1 MKKSKSGYILI
12 LVVTLLPLL
21 MLGTKYLLDIQTLW
35 DRKASHTEFLKNNS
49 SKFAENDIKKT
60 EFGVAE
66 VQKDIKTEA
75 ARNNLS
81 KESEK
86 KEKNCAKEIALK
98 ISEKWNPALTYK
110 QQKQRLLR
118 IADGIYNG
126 SPTYVETLL
135 NKAIPQIDIA
145 REIVNKGGIF
155 NPIKVIKTA
164 DTVRD
169 TSQGSSEEQIVY
181 KQITFKRV
189 EQNYDKYSNYDI
201 ALHCYDDIYN
211 FLLKKDRSIILPGED
226 VIDIF
231 CYSREDFE
239 NFWGIGWAHYEFWP
253 EEERRIM
260 DSRELKKTKTYDIRK
275 FPDDPAV
282 QIGCENDKIKV
293 TTDKDIGYSVP
304 AECNVDIILTVPT
317 NIEALD
323 IDERNSEKLEKSS
336 YVSRNF
342 TNKVKSAPIYQITRA
357 YRKFLK
363 DHFFYTRGVN
373 VGVIPYGTSTT
384 EKLDGAEKA
393 DAINAYRRQNL
404 NSSNGTQTYI
414 QSKNQIQGVTNENS
428 SVYKNYG
435 GYTLNPYYVLKL
447 ISDVE
452 IIYEMLGALYPY
464 TTKKDYSNFVFVPVM
479 VADNLLQIKNAS
491 KGQPA
496 IDTKYDFGR
505 EDASYGR
512 LRTPSSAEKNRK
524 KVLILTV
531 NKPDFVESEKL
542 IIVDKK
548 YKDVIKNLTN
558 YDMSIMGKKA
568 TLDACM
574 KLKSD
579 WGNNLR
585 IYLLKF
591 RKQNRCLDQITKTE
605 VTFDYS
611 YLNNCATE
619 DTHQYVKDNIGNQA
633 GLEKALREVAH
644 DIKSWAEYTEAK
656 SITNF

>member
-260 DSRELKKTKTYDIRK
+260 DSRELKKTKTY
-275 FPDDPAV
+275 
-282 QIGCENDKIKV
+282 E
-293 TTDKDIGYSVP
+293 
-304 AECNVDIILTVPT
+304 
-317 NIEALD
+317 
-323 IDERNSEKLEKSS
+323 
-336 YVSRNF
+336 
-342 TNKVKSAPIYQITRA
+342 
-357 YRKFLK
+357 
-363 DHFFYTRGVN
+363 
-373 VGVIPYGTSTT
+373 
-384 EKLDGAEKA
+384 
-393 DAINAYRRQNL
+393 IN
-404 NSSNGTQTYI
+404 
-414 QSKNQIQGVTNENS
+414 
-428 SVYKNYG
+428 
-435 GYTLNPYYVLKL
+435 
-447 ISDVE
+447 
-452 IIYEMLGALYPY
+452 
-464 TTKKDYSNFVFVPVM
+464 
-479 VADNLLQIKNAS
+479 
-491 KGQPA
+491 
-496 IDTKYDFGR
+496 
-505 EDASYGR
+505 
-512 LRTPSSAEKNRK
+512 
-524 KVLILTV
+524 
-531 NKPDFVESEKL
+531 
-542 IIVDKK
+542 
-548 YKDVIKNLTN
+548 
-558 YDMSIMGKKA
+558 
-568 TLDACM
+568 
-574 KLKSD
+574 
-579 WGNNLR
+579 
-585 IYLLKF
+585 
-591 RKQNRCLDQITKTE
+591 
-605 VTFDYS
+605 
-611 YLNNCATE
+611 
-619 DTHQYVKDNIGNQA
+619 
-633 GLEKALREVAH
+633 
-644 DIKSWAEYTEAK
+644 
-656 SITNF
+656 